1 MRHERSSMSALADAL
16 VAAQR
21 RAVAAIEKQYAAGRI
36 EPDVVIDKLNAV
48 GLTDTVDQERLL
60 AALDTIMEYG
70 AALPAEPQNGS
81 ERPQEPATDAQRARI
96 KRDIAPKHGDDA
108 AVHISSE
115 PSLTKAQASEIIDSI
130 AKGTFE
136 LEKWWI
142 PF

>member
-1 MRHERSSMSALADAL
+1 MTALADAL
-16 VAAQR
+16 VAGQR
-21 RAVAAIEKQYAAGRI
+21 RAVAAIEKQYATGRI
-36 EPDVVIDKLNAV
+36 EADTVKERLDAI

-81 ERPQEPATDAQRARI
+81 ERPQEPATDAQRARV
-96 KRDIAPKHGDDA
+96 KKDVALLHGDDA
-108 AVHISSE
+108 AQHIASE
-115 PSLTKAQASEIIDSI
+115 PSLTKAQASEIIGGI

-136 LEKWWI
+136 LEKWWV

>member
-1 MRHERSSMSALADAL
+1 MTALADAL
-16 VAAQR
+16 VAGQR

-36 EPDVVIDKLNAV
+36 EADTVKERLDAI

-70 AALPAEPQNGS
+70 AALPAEPTNGA

-96 KRDIAPKHGDDA
+96 KRDIAQRHGDDA
-108 AVHISSE
+108 ATHIASE

-136 LEKWWI
+136 LDKYWI